1 MGINIDLWSYRFSR
15 VGPLKHRQSFFD
27 FRGVSVFTRNI
38 ANEIKVIYIA
48 YTWLGIMFVWQ
59 PVISKTTISSSL
71 KKAAK
76 ESQSKNIT
84 IGNNRDQ

>member
-1 MGINIDLWSYRFSR
+1 M
-15 VGPLKHRQSFFD
+15 
-27 FRGVSVFTRNI
+27 FTRNI

-59 PVISKTTISSSL
+59 PVISRTTISSSL